1 MLLLRQEEAS
11 VHEPEGLVHRLPW
24 CVTFALYWCVVCLPS
39 SYCALHLLG
48 TGTLTHLSVFPMP
61 WCLCIPLRI
70 VYCPALYCL
79 ACHIWFYGKNS
90 PWLGP
95 RARAAARAAAGGGA
109 SSVEVNGDS
118 GGAPAAGV
126 GEGDAATIGDEGDA
140 APVAVSEAGGS
151 GIAVEEGSPN
161 DPVAVSNT

>member
-1 MLLLRQEEAS
+1 MEGNGRALPGDGRTTQTPEHEMPAYRVAARRAYREYLRTPRECYYCDKKK
-11 VHEPEGLVHRLPW
+11 RLYMSPKGW
-24 CVTFALYWCVVCLPS
+24 FTAC
-39 SYCALHLLG
+39 
-48 TGTLTHLSVFPMP
+48 
-61 WCLCIPLRI
+61 R
-70 VYCPALYCL
+70 